1 MGSLFEYDFTKIK
14 KTDHLSLS
22 SPNVEQTIP
31 SQLSANTVPV
41 NNHLVKIKIPES
53 KLEIPEC

>member
-1 MGSLFEYDFTKIK
+1 MAGLFEYDFTKIK
-14 KTDHLSLS
+14 KTDLSLS

-31 SQLSANTVPV
+31 SQLSENTVPV